1 MNSKNQSCGN
11 CFYFLKTSHNEN
23 QEIGYCR
30 CNPPM
35 PYFEYDKDIDSNVP
49 RVARF
54 PVVLS
59 SMWCGSWEDGKVYDT
74 ASGKRE

>member
-1 MNSKNQSCGN
+1 MNLKNQSCGN
-11 CFYFLKTSHNEN
+11 CFYFLKTSQNEN
-23 QEIGYCR
+23 QEIGCCR

-35 PYFEYDKDIDSNVP
+35 PLHEYDRDTDSMIP

-59 SMWCGSWEDGKVYDT
+59 SMWCGSWDNDQK
-74 ASGKRE
+74 